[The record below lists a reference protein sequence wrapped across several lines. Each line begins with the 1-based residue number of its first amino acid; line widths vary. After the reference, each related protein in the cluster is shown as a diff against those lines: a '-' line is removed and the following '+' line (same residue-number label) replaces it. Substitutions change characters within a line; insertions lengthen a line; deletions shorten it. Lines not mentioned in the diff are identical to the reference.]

1 MHYSQDTGQI
11 NINRRG
17 RLEAGVQREV
27 LKAGANYDFR
37 CTICDVNLH
46 KRLKLVTH
54 QQTQRGRNG
63 IGRKEKWPKIVGR
76 REKSGRK
83 CREEGE
89 NEMLGVGRDGRGGDF
104 VDFFSL
110 RDGKGFDD
118 DPLGSPE
125 TPLVGL
131 DRESMES
138 NFSLFFLLNAITY
151 TYTYCYILYFT
162 YSSTHLLYLHIS
174 TIFTHSFTYTYTNAT
189 IT

>member
-1 MHYSQDTGQI
+1 VHYSQDTGQI

-138 NFSLFFLLNAITY
+138 NFSLFFFIECYYIHLHVLLHTLFY
-151 TYTYCYILYFT
+151 VQFHTFTLFTHKYYIYPLIYI
-162 YSSTHLLYLHIS
+162 YLH
-174 TIFTHSFTYTYTNAT
+174 
-189 IT
+189 